1 MTLYSTGCPKCK
13 VLKTKL
19 AQKGIDYKLIENEDE
34 VYKFGNDNHITELPI
49 FVKDDGSILNFL
61 EANKFINSL

>member
-19 AQKGIDYKLIENEDE
+19 AQKGVDYKLVEDE
-34 VYKFGNDNHITELPI
+34 DDVYRFCNNNHIMELPI
-49 FVKDDGSILNFL
+49 FVKDDGSILNFS
-61 EANKFINSL
+61 EANRFINSL